1 MYYDTYRGKKNHGRR
16 KRSSGCMGWIIGKL
30 LKLIVFVLML
40 ALLVCGVLYA
50 LPVNLMNV
58 EPAQTDLALTDSLP
72 GNRVN
77 ILLLGLDYMEEGQ
90 QRSDAIIV
98 ASVGYD
104 GLKLTSL
111 MRDTLVEIPGYG
123 QHKLNSAYSYGG
135 AEMSMRVINETF
147 GLNITNYVAVDL
159 RTMVDLIDALGGVT
173 VSVEENEIEY
183 LNLYAWRTFK
193 KIRDLDPERYTHY
206 ADSQLITEPG
216 EYELDGL
223 FATGYTRIR
232 YSDSDYM
239 RAARQR
245 EVISGMVQKLRD
257 NFYNPKI
264 YINLYNVLQN
274 SVDTNLTLP
283 EIISLG
289 EKILISGKIETLR
302 APKNEYI
309 EDNGSSI
316 TITDPQA
323 NIQSL
328 YEFIYGE

>member
-1 MYYDTYRGKKNHGRR
+1 MYYDTYRGKKSHGRR

-30 LKLIVFVLML
+30 LKLIIFVLLL

-193 KIRDLDPERYTHY
+193 KIRDLDPERYAHY

-264 YINLYNVLQN
+264 YINLYDVLQN
-274 SVDTNLTLP
+274 SVDTNLSLP

>member
-1 MYYDTYRGKKNHGRR
+1 MYYDTYRGKKSRGRR
-16 KRSSGCMGWIIGKL
+16 QRSSGCMGWLIGKL
-30 LKLIVFVLML
+30 FKLL
-40 ALLVCGVLYA
+40 ALALALILLVCGALYA
-50 LPVNLMNV
+50 LPVALMNV

-77 ILLLGLDYMEEGQ
+77 ILLLGLDYLEEGK
-90 QRSDAIIV
+90 QRSDAMIV

-104 GLKLTSL
+104 GVKLTSL
-111 MRDTLVEIPGYG
+111 MRDTLVDIPGYG

-135 AEMSMRVINETF
+135 AEMSMRVINKTF

-193 KIRDLDPERYTHY
+193 KLRDVDPERYAHY
-206 ADSQLITEPG
+206 ANSQLITAPG

-239 RAARQR
+239 RTARQR
-245 EVISGMVQKLRD
+245 EVISGMVKKLRD

-264 YINLYNVLQN
+264 YINLFNVLQN
-274 SVDTNLTLP
+274 SIDTNLSLP
-283 EIISLG
+283 EIISMG
-289 EKILISGKIETLR
+289 EKILISGNIETHR
-302 APKNEYI
+302 APQNEHI
-309 EDNGSSI
+309 VDNGSSI
-316 TITDPQA
+316 TITDPQS
-323 NIQSL
+323 NIRSL
-328 YEFIYGE
+328 HKFIYN